1 MSQDGHVAIVSASVG
16 AGHDGAAKELAR
28 RLRTAGLTV
37 ECYDFLDLL
46 PGPLGRALRSVYKR
60 QLYVA
65 PRSWQWLL
73 VALERFRSLSAVAV
87 ALGRLSGR
95 KTLRALGP
103 DVTAVVSTYPL
114 ASQALGRLR
123 RRGRLAV
130 PVVTFLTDMSVHPLW
145 VADGVD
151 VHLALHRLPAA
162 RARQLGARRVI
173 VTGPAVSPRFR
184 PVTSAKDRVDA
195 RIRFGLPASG
205 HLALVVAGSWGV
217 GEIEGTA
224 RDIAASQVATP
235 VVACGQN
242 EELRHRLTQASVGIA
257 LDWVDDMPTLIRACD
272 VVVQNAGG
280 LTSLEALACGV
291 PVVTY
296 RCLPGHGLTNSEAL
310 DQAGLAVW
318 IREQRTLGAML
329 AEAVHEQPR
338 RGQHTVAGKL
348 GTRDP
353 AAIIADIAAAGAPPR
368 IRRTGSFLRRMA
380 AVAVAASTLWL
391 GAWGMGVA
399 SGDPLDAL
407 GSTGHVH
414 LPNISARWAGL
425 FIRHGR

>member
-1 MSQDGHVAIVSASVG
+1 MSLEGHVAIVSASVG
-16 AGHDGAAKELAR
+16 AGHDGAAQELAR
-28 RLRTAGLTV
+28 RLRAAGLTV
-37 ECYDFLDLL
+37 ECHDFLDLL
-46 PGPLGRALRSVYKR
+46 PGPLGRALRGVYKR

-73 VALERFRSLSAVAV
+73 TALERFRTLSAVAI

-95 KTLRALGP
+95 KTLRAVGP
-103 DVTAVVSTYPL
+103 GAAVIVSTYPL

-123 RRGRLAV
+123 QRGRLAA
-130 PVVTFLTDMSVHPLW
+130 PVITFLTDMSVHPLW
-145 VADGVD
+145 IADGVD

-162 RARQLGARRVI
+162 QARRRGARRVI
-173 VTGPAVSPRFR
+173 VTGPLVSPRFR
-184 PVTSAKDRVDA
+184 PVTSGKDLVDA
-195 RIRFGLPASG
+195 RLRFGLPASG
-205 HLALVVAGSWGV
+205 RLALVVAGSWGV

-224 RDIAASQVATP
+224 RDIADSTVATP

-242 EELRHRLTQASVGIA
+242 DELRHRLTQAGVGVA
-257 LDWVDDMPTLIRACD
+257 LGWVDDMPTLIRACD

-318 IREQRTLGAML
+318 IREQRKLGVML
-329 AEAVHEQPR
+329 AQAIEER
-338 RGQHTVAGKL
+338 RQAQCRGAAEL

-353 AAIIADIAAAGAPPR
+353 AAVIMDIAAAHAP
-368 IRRTGSFLRRMA
+368 RRTRRTAVFLRRMA
-380 AVAVAASTLWL
+380 AVAVVASSLWF
-391 GAWGMGVA
+391 GAWGVGLA
-399 SGDPLDAL
+399 SDDPLHPLLA
-407 GSTGHVH
+407 TPRVH
-414 LPNISARWAGL
+414 LPLPVIPARWSVR
-425 FIRHGR
+425 FTDKR